1 MIMAQLI
8 WAMHERDAVPGTLVE
23 FTWSDRSQKAQID
36 EDVKG
41 RARILAR
48 SVAEIM
54 DRPHVSLVPN
64 RICIQAID
72 DANVTLGVKLKYLK
86 KVNPI
91 EIHVFHAQ
99 SDNSTSNGYLKKE
112 MEIANNTNYDMV
124 LTVHPSTMSL
134 LPHRVHIGNRMV
146 TEFMKKDCFFL
157 NDLNWLVPQP
167 LATNLDLDDIVN
179 RVKDCV
185 KSLFSRCIQR
195 QYKIAGDS
203 TEFTGSVVAMSCLQK
218 LGTILSIQLK
228 GIEQGHTHMNW
239 LPNHKVDMKLLS
251 QIMMYIHLSI
261 DAELR
266 NVHRIIFQR
275 HYNVVVMHGE
285 GFENVCQFL
294 REFNEERSS
303 IEDADFK
310 KWTARLARFENDTA
324 PILSNFETRMFLQKM
339 HDLFDYFGEKVDKL
353 RRTERH
359 LRLALVLGGLD
370 SHFSGQ
376 AIAITIP
383 GDFEGDKEQMKES
396 LLYMIIQLTG
406 HPSTMEIH
414 DI

>member
-1 MIMAQLI
+1 MIC
-8 WAMHERDAVPGTLVE
+8 AMHEDDAVPGTLVE
-23 FTWSDRSQKAQID
+23 FTWSDRSQRAQID
-36 EDVKG
+36 EDVKR

-54 DRPHVSLVPN
+54 ERPHVSVIPN

-72 DANVTLGVKLKYLK
+72 NPNVTLAVKLKYLR

-91 EIHVFHAQ
+91 EIHVFYAQ
-99 SDNSTSNGYLKKE
+99 NDNSTSDQYLKQE
-112 MEIANNTNYDMV
+112 MEIANNTYYDMV

-146 TEFMKKDCFFL
+146 TNFIKKDILFL
-157 NDLNWLVPQP
+157 DDLNWLTPQRS
-167 LATNLDLDDIVN
+167 ATNLDLDDTVN
-179 RVKDCV
+179 RVKDYV
-185 KSLFSRCIQR
+185 KSLFSRCVQR
-195 QYKIAGDS
+195 QYKVAGDS
-203 TEFTGSVVAMSCLQK
+203 TEITGSALAMSCPQQ
-218 LGTILSIQLK
+218 LGTILIIQLK

-239 LPNHKVDMKLLS
+239 LPNHKVDMNLLS
-251 QIMMYIHLSI
+251 QFMMYIHLSI

-266 NVHRIIFQR
+266 NAHRIIFER
-275 HYNVVVMHGE
+275 HYNEVVMHGD

-294 REFNEERSS
+294 REFNGERRS

-310 KWTARLARFENDTA
+310 EWTARLARFETDTS
-324 PILSNFETRMFLQKM
+324 PILSKAQTRVFLQNM

-370 SHFSGQ
+370 SDFSGQ
-376 AIAITIP
+376 AIAITLP
-383 GDFEGDKEQMKES
+383 GDFEGNKEQMKES